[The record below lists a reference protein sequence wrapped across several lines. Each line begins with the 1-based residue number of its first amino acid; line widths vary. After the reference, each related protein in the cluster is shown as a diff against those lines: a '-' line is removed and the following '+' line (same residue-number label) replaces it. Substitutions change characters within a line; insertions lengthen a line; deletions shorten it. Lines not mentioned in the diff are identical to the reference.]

1 MPDSA
6 AVDSNGA
13 WYVYIVRCSDASLY
27 TGITTR
33 IEARLAKHNTG
44 TGARYTRGR
53 GPVELV
59 YLEAVEDRGTALRRD
74 AQIKRLPADR
84 KRRLLSQRR

>member
-6 AVDSNGA
+6 AVVSSSA

-33 IEARLAKHNTG
+33 IEARLAKHNAG
-44 TGARYTRGR
+44 KGARYTRGR
-53 GPVELV
+53 APVELV
-59 YLEAVEDRGTALRRD
+59 YLEAVEDRGAALRRE
-74 AQIKRLPADR
+74 ALIKRLPADR

>member
-27 TGITTR
+27 TGITTH

-44 TGARYTRGR
+44 KGARYTRGR

-59 YLEAVEDRGTALRRD
+59 YLEAVEGRGTALRRE

-84 KRRLLSQRR
+84 KRRLSSQWR